1 MVQEETYNHAAI
13 IKPAK
18 KYLKA
23 KNDPSTQDQGI
34 HSIIL
39 RINLSVFIA
48 MR

>member
-1 MVQEETYNHAAI
+1 MVQEETFNHAA

-18 KYLKA
+18 KYLKP
-23 KNDPSTQDQGI
+23 KRSSTQDQGI

-39 RINLSVFIA
+39 GINFSVFIA